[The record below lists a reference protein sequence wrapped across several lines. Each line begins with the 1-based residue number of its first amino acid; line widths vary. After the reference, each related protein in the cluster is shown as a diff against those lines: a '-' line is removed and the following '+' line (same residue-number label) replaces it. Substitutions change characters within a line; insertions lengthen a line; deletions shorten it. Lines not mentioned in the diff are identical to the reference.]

1 MPQVVPIKNQKRNNT
16 KAQVEV
22 RTKMETRVNQ
32 GKPPKPDDE
41 IKSIPSMKK
50 MFSRLVRENPHFT
63 ENDSVPLNTLVFN
76 LWLQSFERQ
85 KMIDNVQNNGSRDEY
100 TEIQQSLTKITK
112 DINGALKQ
120 LQMPLENRMVL
131 ANNLAKIELEEMKID
146 AMNGANQQVINPNQ
160 LALDEIIAESEEQ

>member
-1 MPQVVPIKNQKRNNT
+1 MSPIVPMENQRRNNS
-16 KAQVEV
+16 KAQIEV
-22 RTKMETRVNQ
+22 RTRMETRVNQ

-41 IKSIPSMKK
+41 IKSVPSMKK

-146 AMNGANQQVINPNQ
+146 AMNGANQPVINPKQEKLMHILNK
-160 LALDEIIAESEEQ
+160 